1 VRRGVTQ
8 RGLVPTECVRRSDA
22 SQSCALSR
30 PAAAAAAAAA
40 SAAAAAAAAADID
53 FSVGRLAVPPPCVC
67 VCVWSI
73 VQLPACACTPARQ
86 PAHRARLRILV
97 VLSSF
102 VEPGTDAA

>member
-1 VRRGVTQ
+1 VTHH
-8 RGLVPTECVRRSDA
+8 
-22 SQSCALSR
+22 SR
-30 PAAAAAAAAA
+30 AHC
-40 SAAAAAAAAADID
+40 
-53 FSVGRLAVPPPCVC
+53 RVPPPPLLLLPLLLLLLLILISLSVGAPCRRPACVC

-86 PAHRARLRILV
+86 PARRARLRILV